1 MDISAR
7 QIEAFRMVMLTGS
20 ITSASEALFV
30 TQPAISRLIQSLE
43 SATGLSLFER
53 RGNHVV
59 PTAEATA
66 LLVEVERSFVGLS
79 RIGAYAQ
86 ALRDQTAGSLRI
98 AAMPALAGS
107 ILTRFVAQFSTHRP
121 GVHISINGVP
131 SHLVIDAVASGQA
144 DFGYAD
150 GPLDRIGLEVEAI
163 PVATVAIMPK
173 DHRLARHDCI
183 TPTDLEGER
192 FVGIGRGT
200 LFRSRIDTA
209 LAGIPRTISLETPL
223 SHIAC
228 LLVAEGGGISL
239 VDPYSAAEFFDKG
252 IVAKPFT
259 PFIDAGFV
267 ALRSPQHSASALAT
281 TFMRGFQKHVGSWTP
296 S

>member
-1 MDISAR
+1 MDISSR

-20 ITSASEALFV
+20 ITSASDALFI
-30 TQPAISRLIQSLE
+30 TQPAVSRLIQSLE
-43 SATGLSLFER
+43 GATGLTLFER
-53 RGNHVV
+53 RGSHII

-66 LLVEVERSFVGLS
+66 LFAEVERSFVGLS
-79 RIGAYAQ
+79 RIEAFAQ
-86 ALRDQTAGSLRI
+86 ALRAQTAGSIRI
-98 AAMPALAGS
+98 AAMPALTGS
-107 ILTRFVAQFSTHRP
+107 ILTRFAARFSVCRP
-121 GVHISINGVP
+121 GVHISISGIP
-131 SHLVIDAVASGQA
+131 SHLVTDAVASGQA

-150 GPLDRIGLEVEAI
+150 GPLDRIGLEIEAI
-163 PVATVAIMPK
+163 PVAAVAIMPK
-173 DHRLARHDCI
+173 DHRLAQNDCI
-183 TPTDLEGER
+183 APEDLAGER

-209 LAGIPRTISLETPL
+209 LAGIPRLISLETPL

-228 LLVAEGGGISL
+228 LLVAEGGGITL
-239 VDPYSAAEFFDKG
+239 VDPYSAAEFLDKG

-267 ALRSPQHSASALAT
+267 AVRSPQHPASALT
-281 TFMRGFQKHVGSWTP
+281 STFMREFREHVVRWTL

>member
-20 ITSASEALFV
+20 ITGASEALCV
-30 TQPAISRLIQSLE
+30 TQPAISRLVQGLE
-43 SATGLSLFER
+43 RATGLTLFER
-53 RGNHVV
+53 RGNHIV

-66 LLVEVERSFVGLS
+66 LLAEVERSFIGLS
-79 RIGAYAQ
+79 RIGAFAQ
-86 ALRDQTAGSLRI
+86 DLRAQKAGSLRI

-107 ILTRFVAQFSTHRP
+107 ILTRFAARFSIHRP
-121 GVHISINGVP
+121 NVHISVSGIP
-131 SHLVIDAVASGQA
+131 SHLVVDAVASGQA

-150 GPLDRIGLEVEAI
+150 GPLDRIGLETEAVQ
-163 PVATVAIMPK
+163 VAAVAIMPR
-173 DHRLARHDCI
+173 DHRLARHDRI
-183 TPTDLEGER
+183 TAADLAGER

-209 LAGIPRTISLETPL
+209 LAGVARTISLETPL

-239 VDPYSAAEFFDKG
+239 VDPYSAAEYLDKG
-252 IVAKPFT
+252 VITKPFA

-267 ALRSPQHSASALAT
+267 IVRSPQPTTSALAM
-281 TFMRGFQKHVGSWTP
+281 TFMREFRQHVGAWEVR
-296 S
+296 

>member
-1 MDISAR
+1 
-7 QIEAFRMVMLTGS
+7 
-20 ITSASEALFV
+20 
-30 TQPAISRLIQSLE
+30 
-43 SATGLSLFER
+43 
-53 RGNHVV
+53 
-59 PTAEATA
+59 
-66 LLVEVERSFVGLS
+66 
-79 RIGAYAQ
+79 
-86 ALRDQTAGSLRI
+86 
-98 AAMPALAGS
+98 
-107 ILTRFVAQFSTHRP
+107 
-121 GVHISINGVP
+121 
-131 SHLVIDAVASGQA
+131 VIDAVASGQA

-150 GPLDRIGLEVEAI
+150 GPLDRIGMETEAI
-163 PVATVAIMPK
+163 PVAAVAIMPK

-183 TPTDLEGER
+183 TPADLEGER

-209 LAGIPRTISLETPL
+209 LAEIPRAVSLETPL

-239 VDPYSAAEFFDKG
+239 VGPYSAAEFFDKG

-267 ALRSPQHSASALAT
+267 ALRSPQHPASALAT
-281 TFMRGFQKHVGSWTP
+281 TFMRGFRRHAGNWAP

>member
-1 MDISAR
+1 MDVSSR

-30 TQPAISRLIQSLE
+30 TQPAVSRLIQGLE
-43 SATGLSLFER
+43 DATGLTLFER
-53 RGNHVV
+53 RGNHIV

-66 LLVEVERSFVGLS
+66 LLAEVERSFVGLS
-79 RIGAYAQ
+79 RIGAFAQ

-107 ILTRFVAQFSTHRP
+107 ILTRFAARFSARRP
-121 GVHISINGVP
+121 DVHIAISGIP
-131 SHLVIDAVASGQA
+131 SHLVMDAVASGQV

-150 GPLDRIGLEVEAI
+150 GPLDRVGLEVETV
-163 PVATVAIMPK
+163 PVAAVAIMPK
-173 DHRLARHDCI
+173 DHRLAQHDCI
-183 TPTDLEGER
+183 TPSDLSGER

-209 LAGIPRTISLETPL
+209 LAGIPRTISFETPL

-239 VDPYSAAEFFDKG
+239 VDPYSAAEFLDKG
-252 IVAKPFT
+252 VVTKPFT

-267 ALRSPQHSASALAT
+267 ALRSPQHPASALAA
-281 TFMRGFQKHVGSWTP
+281 TFMREFREHVGGWALP
-296 S
+296 